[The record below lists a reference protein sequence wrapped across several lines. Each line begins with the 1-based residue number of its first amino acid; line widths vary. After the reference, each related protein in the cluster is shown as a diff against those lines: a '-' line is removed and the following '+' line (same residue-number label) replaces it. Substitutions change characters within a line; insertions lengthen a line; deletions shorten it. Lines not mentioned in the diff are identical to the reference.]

1 MTLPCLSSCVSVVL
15 TDSGESKTPSWA
27 VPLVVAGF
35 LLALVLAVLLAVL
48 WWQHR
53 RLRYSIQLMS
63 TDVYDRI
70 TADGEQSKQ
79 PRAYVETP
87 TAATA
92 PQKAP
97 VGCMNAGKKLADDGY
112 IDRQTLEAQQVASG
126 HFTAGQ
132 MPADHIPMGQMH
144 TENPAMH
151 AVEPSQ
157 VDMMTSM
164 QHLNQQHALM
174 NAATTGQSPPM
185 QLPPVH
191 IPPVHNG
198 TPQCQESMNT
208 IAALSSPAAE
218 SPPAHDA
225 AEELSD
231 ANPSPTGHIPTQSNF
246 QDYVEPV
253 AATHVTVTL

>member
-1 MTLPCLSSCVSVVL
+1 
-15 TDSGESKTPSWA
+15 
-27 VPLVVAGF
+27 
-35 LLALVLAVLLAVL
+35 
-48 WWQHR
+48 
-53 RLRYSIQLMS
+53 
-63 TDVYDRI
+63 
-70 TADGEQSKQ
+70 
-79 PRAYVETP
+79 
-87 TAATA
+87 
-92 PQKAP
+92 
-97 VGCMNAGKKLADDGY
+97 MNAGKKLADDGY

-132 MPADHIPMGQMH
+132 MLVDHIPMGQIH

-164 QHLNQQHALM
+164 QYLNQQHALM

-218 SPPAHDA
+218 SPPGHDAA

-253 AATHVTVTL
+253 AATDVTVTL